1 MKNNTVHFFMKRFF
15 LVSLFCFDC
24 TLHATT
30 PLTSAYGELLVV
42 EPVGKIQL
50 QFPYNI
56 NQDYV
61 NALTGTTTTGSGTVT
76 HSSPFAVLSTTAA
89 INSTA
94 LLISKDR
101 LHYQPGRGSEALFTA
116 KFTIGAVG
124 STQLIGLGNLSS
136 NTTLTFANIQDG
148 FFFGWSTNATTGLAE
163 FGILWYYNGTFP
175 TSYTSG
181 TPGGFIP
188 QSTWNVDRFNSTT
201 VSSTNPSGVLLDT
214 TKGNVYKIQYQWL
227 GFGIINFFIENPSTG
242 VLTVVHRIQFANSST
257 TTSLKNPTM
266 QLMAAVSNT
275 TNASNIALSFPSLS
289 GISEGLI
296 NPTHDSR
303 FSVRSGVAAT
313 AIPLPVGTFNSILT
327 IHNKPIFQGLTNQ
340 VEIYPEFISMLMT
353 TATDVVISLILN
365 PTFGAAL
372 AYADVSTNTSI
383 TEYSATVTTITAGTG
398 TVLLSFYLGTIISTQ
413 MEDLNDYNLKLEP
426 NDVLCLAA
434 SRINGAGQVL
444 AAISWR
450 ERF

>member
-1 MKNNTVHFFMKRFF
+1 
-15 LVSLFCFDC
+15 
-24 TLHATT
+24 
-30 PLTSAYGELLVV
+30 
-42 EPVGKIQL
+42 
-50 QFPYNI
+50 
-56 NQDYV
+56 
-61 NALTGTTTTGSGTVT
+61 
-76 HSSPFAVLSTTAA
+76 
-89 INSTA
+89 
-94 LLISKDR
+94 
-101 LHYQPGRGSEALFTA
+101 
-116 KFTIGAVG
+116 
-124 STQLIGLGNLSS
+124 
-136 NTTLTFANIQDG
+136 
-148 FFFGWSTNATTGLAE
+148 
-163 FGILWYYNGTFP
+163 
-175 TSYTSG
+175 
-181 TPGGFIP
+181 
-188 QSTWNVDRFNSTT
+188 
-201 VSSTNPSGVLLDT
+201 
-214 TKGNVYKIQYQWL
+214 
-227 GFGIINFFIENPSTG
+227 
-242 VLTVVHRIQFANSST
+242 VHRIQFANSST